1 MNNLLNRRAA
11 LALTALAL
19 ASTAHAQSGEKL
31 KVGLMLP
38 FSGTYTALGV
48 AIENGFKMYVD
59 ENGGKLAG
67 REIEY
72 VKVDDESDPAKAT
85 ENVNKLIRRDKVD
98 VIVGTVHSGVA
109 MAMARAAKESNTLLI
124 VPNAGSDAVTGPM
137 CAPNIFRS
145 SFSNWQSSY
154 GMGTVA
160 AKQEKKKTAITISW
174 KYAAGDEMT
183 NAFKEGF
190 EKEGGKVVKQLTLPF
205 PNVEFQALLTE
216 IAAAKPDAVFG
227 FFAGGGAVKFVK
239 DYAAAGLN
247 KSIPLYG
254 SGFLTD
260 GTLDAQGDAAQGM
273 LTTLHYADD
282 LTNPKDKA
290 FRAAYASKFK
300 LQPDVYG
307 VQGYD
312 AAQILRVGL
321 DAVKGDVSKKAEF
334 AAAVQKARFES
345 PRGQFTMS
353 KSHNPVQ
360 DIYLRKV
367 EGKENKVV
375 GIASKALPDPARGCR
390 M

>member
-1 MNNLLNRRAA
+1 MKHTFTRRSAIALSALVLAA
-11 LALTALAL
+11 G
-19 ASTAHAQSGEKL
+19 AHAQGAEKL

-38 FSGTYTALGV
+38 FSGTFTALGV
-48 AIENGFKMYVD
+48 AIENGFRLYVD
-59 ENGGKLAG
+59 EQGGKLAG
-67 REIEY
+67 REIEFI
-72 VKVDDESDPAKAT
+72 KVDDESDPAKAT

-137 CAPNIFRS
+137 CAQNIFRS

-154 GMGTVA
+154 PMGTVA
-160 AKQEKKKTAITISW
+160 ARQDGKKTAMTITW
-174 KYAAGDEMT
+174 KYAAGEEMT

-190 EKEGGKVVKQLTLPF
+190 EKEGGKVVKHLTLPF

-216 IAAAKPDAVFG
+216 IASAKPDAVFA

-247 KSIPLYG
+247 KTIPLYG

-260 GTLDAQGDAAQGM
+260 GTLDAQGDAAQG
-273 LTTLHYADD
+273 LFTTLHYADN
-282 LTNPKDKA
+282 LELPKDKS
-290 FRAAYASKFK
+290 FRAAYAKAFK
-300 LQPDVYG
+300 LQPDVYA

-334 AAAVQKARFES
+334 AAAVQKAQFDS
-345 PRGQFTMS
+345 PRGTFTMS
-353 KSHNPVQ
+353 RSHNPVQ

-367 EGKENKVV
+367 EGKENKTV
-375 GIASKALPDPARGCR
+375 GVAAKALPDPARGCKL
-390 M
+390 